1 MKIHSLLVLPVIAII
16 LLSSCKPQK
25 AIGYLEDFTDTSG
38 KAQVKYPEPLIQKN
52 DILSIVVYSDAID
65 QGTTDRLYNLANTG
79 INAATQGYLV
89 DNEGYIQYPRVGK
102 LKADGLT
109 KHQLSEEITKRLSN
123 ELKNPSV
130 IIRLA
135 NFKITMLGE
144 VARPGPISLPSEK
157 VTILEAIGLAGDISV
172 YGKKDDIVVLRDVD
186 GSVEHGKVDLYFGL
200 YITNRFCKKYIIKS
214 PSPVLFICFESDS
227 SRDTVNGSS
236 VAEIE
241 IRAQQA
247 NRYRYQEHRQESY
260 IFKEKIFYGKCAK
273 IFISGLISL
282 H

>member
-109 KHQLSEEITKRLSN
+109 KHQLSDEITKRLSN

-186 GSVEHGKVDLYFGL
+186 GSVEHGKVDLSSKNL
-200 YITNRFCKKYIIKS
+200 
-214 PSPVLFICFESDS
+214 FESPYYFLRQGDVVL
-227 SRDTVNGSS
+227 VNPSKNKARLSDQVFNQRLGIAFS
-236 VAEIE
+236 VVNMVALLYNVF
-241 IRAQQA
+241 R
-247 NRYRYQEHRQESY
+247 
-260 IFKEKIFYGKCAK
+260 
-273 IFISGLISL
+273 
-282 H
+282 

>member
-130 IIRLA
+130 IIRLT

-144 VARPGPISLPSEK
+144 VARPGTISLPSEK

-186 GSVEHGKVDLYFGL
+186 GSVEHGKVDLSSKNL
-200 YITNRFCKKYIIKS
+200 
-214 PSPVLFICFESDS
+214 FESPYYFLRQGDVVL
-227 SRDTVNGSS
+227 VNPSKNKARLSDQVFNQRLGIAFS
-236 VAEIE
+236 VVNMVALLYNVF
-241 IRAQQA
+241 R
-247 NRYRYQEHRQESY
+247 
-260 IFKEKIFYGKCAK
+260 
-273 IFISGLISL
+273 
-282 H
+282 